1 MGLFSNGPWNKLL
14 ARGNRPALIGLT
26 FTTDGSGVPTI
37 VSTNGADSLGRVSVA
52 QGTGNNFVVTVG
64 AFKTCYYAF
73 AGSDK
78 VATINIK
85 TVPSAS
91 AGTFELQCSA
101 ALQSAQVSVLLLI
114 AS

>member
-37 VSTNGADSLGRVSVA
+37 VSTNGADSLGR
-52 QGTGNNFVVTVG
+52 VG